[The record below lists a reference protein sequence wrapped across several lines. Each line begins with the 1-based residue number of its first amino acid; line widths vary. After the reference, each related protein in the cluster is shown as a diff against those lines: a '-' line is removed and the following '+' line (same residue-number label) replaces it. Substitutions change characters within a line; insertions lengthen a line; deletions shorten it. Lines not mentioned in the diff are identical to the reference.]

1 MENMMAVATANLPY
15 IKQQLR
21 RFKGAGLYDA
31 EDLIGEVVL
40 LSARHAAKYDANRGT
55 PKQFLYWMVRTAIRN
70 ASRIH
75 KRSDYRCLPT
85 DTFDHMESA
94 NAYRSLE
101 DKLCVEGIRKTA
113 DAIQQACI
121 DTVLNE
127 LEPEEVAAKTGLSMS
142 KRNYQLYKLRGGL

>member
-1 MENMMAVATANLPY
+1 MENMMAVATDNLPY

-21 RFKGAGLYDA
+21 RFRGAGLYDA

-40 LSARHAAKYDANRGT
+40 LSARHAAKYNPDRGT

-70 ASRIH
+70 ASRVH

-85 DTFDHMESA
+85 DTFDHMESG

-101 DKLCVEGIRKTA
+101 DKLCVESIRKTA
-113 DAIQQACI
+113 DAVQAACI
-121 DTVLNE
+121 DTILNDDDA
-127 LEPEEVAAKTGLSMS
+127 EEVAAKTGLSMS
-142 KRNYQLYKLRGGL
+142 KRN

>member
-1 MENMMAVATANLPY
+1 MENMMAVATDNLPY

-21 RFKGAGLYDA
+21 RFRGAGLYDA

-40 LSARHAAKYDANRGT
+40 LSARHAAKYNPDRGT

-70 ASRIH
+70 ASRVH

-85 DTFDHMESA
+85 DTFDHMESG

-101 DKLCVEGIRKTA
+101 DKLCVESIRKTA
-113 DAIQQACI
+113 DAVQAACI
-121 DTVLNE
+121 DTILNDDDA
-127 LEPEEVAAKTGLSMS
+127 EEVAAKTGLSMS
-142 KRNYQLYKLRGGL
+142 KRNYQIYKLRGEL